1 MTNTNESLKDYG
13 YDLAGA
19 LAKLAKIDR
28 SNAKT
33 IIDSLRAGDMIAFAN
48 AVDNDDLKTAREI
61 LKSTEFNLALH
72 PGEIEKS
79 TAKIVSDIKEEP
91 AQIIKNIKKILRGD
105 LPHKTQMRFIFTE
118 IKNLT
123 PKSWNKIWPK
133 LPQGL
138 LKHLYYHIEKTR
150 PEIIDDNVAHLI
162 FKNAGSQIQEANKMN
177 KTKNPVAANLRDPKF
192 AHKVEKSKDEV
203 EKKKD
208 KWDRKSKHHISKGEM
223 LNKPV
228 LVDFEI
234 GDEVVVEGKQGIVK
248 IPSGPNNTVGII
260 VENKLK
266 MFDQSQISRLD
277 EMVLGMLALNPINRI
292 KQLAGIDE
300 QSGENEQT
308 APLEQTQ
315 LTEETD
321 QNLTEVLASLDKIQS
336 LVTKLSASDKKMVVD
351 QIMEMVPL
359 FK

>member
-1 MTNTNESLKDYG
+1 
-13 YDLAGA
+13 
-19 LAKLAKIDR
+19 
-28 SNAKT
+28 
-33 IIDSLRAGDMIAFAN
+33 
-48 AVDNDDLKTAREI
+48 
-61 LKSTEFNLALH
+61 
-72 PGEIEKS
+72 
-79 TAKIVSDIKEEP
+79 
-91 AQIIKNIKKILRGD
+91 
-105 LPHKTQMRFIFTE
+105 
-118 IKNLT
+118 
-123 PKSWNKIWPK
+123 
-133 LPQGL
+133 
-138 LKHLYYHIEKTR
+138 
-150 PEIIDDNVAHLI
+150 
-162 FKNAGSQIQEANKMN
+162 
-177 KTKNPVAANLRDPKF
+177 
-192 AHKVEKSKDEV
+192 
-203 EKKKD
+203 
-208 KWDRKSKHHISKGEM
+208 M

-266 MFDQSQISRLD
+266 MFDQNQISRLD

-300 QSGENEQT
+300 QSGQNEQT

-336 LVTKLSASDKKMVVD
+336 LVTKLSSSDKKMVVD